1 MSTGAML
8 AAVLGLLRGILAVA
22 GVLFAGGG
30 LVMTLAGRT
39 RGVDPRHRYWRR
51 ARDLLIQGLFFGSLG
66 LLGGLFG
73 AAVPDLLGISA
84 GGAALLG
91 ALGVGVSL
99 LAFRRIPRRSA
110 PGPGG
115 AGASTWAMA
124 ARRRRILIAVT
135 IGGGVFL
142 IAAALLLGESRALG
156 LGGAGVLAL
165 ALAIRLGAD
174 LLDRITRRGE
184 RAVRRAERGAHAE
197 ERVGRILEGLGDAF
211 FVLHDIES
219 PYGNIDHLVITRE
232 GRVFLLETKS
242 HAGRIAA
249 ERDRLLLNGRPME
262 KDPVQQTLRNV
273 LWLKG
278 QLRGVIGREPWVEGI
293 VVFSR
298 AFVPPDLVVRG
309 IRVQNIRYLEPT
321 LRRAGRGDPSLWEA
335 RERIRQ
341 ALQRKPPL
349 AAPKDET

>member
-8 AAVLGLLRGILAVA
+8 AAVLGLLRGILTVA

-30 LVMTLAGRT
+30 LVMTLAGRM
-39 RGVDPRHRYWRR
+39 RGVDSRHRHWRR
-51 ARDLLIQGLFFGSLG
+51 TRDLLIRGLFFGSLG
-66 LLGGLFG
+66 LLGSLFG
-73 AAVPDLLGISA
+73 AAVPDLLGIST
-84 GGAALLG
+84 GIVALLG

-99 LAFRRIPRRSA
+99 LTFVLIPRRSA

-135 IGGGVFL
+135 IGGGALL

-156 LGGAGVLAL
+156 IGGAGLLILAL
-165 ALAIRLGAD
+165 MIRLGSE
-174 LLDRITRRGE
+174 LLDRIARRGE
-184 RAVRRAERGAHAE
+184 RAVHRAERGAYAE
-197 ERVGRILEGLGDAF
+197 EQVGRILEELGDGF
-211 FVLHDIES
+211 FVIHDLKS

-232 GRVFLLETKS
+232 GRIFLLETKS
-242 HAGRIAA
+242 HPGRITA
-249 ERDRLLLNGRPME
+249 ERDRLLLNGRSIE
-262 KDPVQQTLRNV
+262 KDPVQQILRNI

-278 QLRGVIGREPWVEGI
+278 QLRELIGREPWIEGV

-298 AFVPPDLVVRG
+298 AFVPADLVVRG
-309 IRVQNIRYLEPT
+309 VRVQNIRYLRQT
-321 LRRAGRGDPSLWEA
+321 LQMAGRGDPALWEA

-341 ALQRKPPL
+341 ALKG
-349 AAPKDET
+349 KSEG